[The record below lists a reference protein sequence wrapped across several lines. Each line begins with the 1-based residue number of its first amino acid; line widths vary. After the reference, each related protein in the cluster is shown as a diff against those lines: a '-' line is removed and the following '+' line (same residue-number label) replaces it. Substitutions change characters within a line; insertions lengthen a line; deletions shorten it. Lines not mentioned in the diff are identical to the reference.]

1 MHKIN
6 CANLKKLLDKTGF
19 APYNVSTGLGNGS
32 QPEEWR
38 KTMSEVKNVKAKR
51 PSKKVL
57 MAEIQNMGVDTKIV
71 QSLARANVDTM
82 LFVKDLIA
90 KGQ

>member
-1 MHKIN
+1 
-6 CANLKKLLDKTGF
+6 
-19 APYNVSTGLGNGS
+19 
-32 QPEEWR
+32 
-38 KTMSEVKNVKAKR
+38 MSEVKVEKAKR

-57 MAEIQNMGVDTKIV
+57 MSEIQNMGVDTKIV